1 MATVS
6 VRGTG
11 TATAQ
16 PDDVTVGLSVEA
28 LRPTASEAFAEAT
41 RLAGDV
47 VSLCDEL
54 GVPVGARTTSQVSLA
69 EHGEHTN
76 AGWQHRG
83 YRAAARI
90 AARLADPELAS
101 RLVSEAAARLEVRI
115 DGPTWRVARDN
126 PAHAEARR
134 RAAED
139 ARSRAE
145 EYAASLGGRVGAVVS
160 VVEAGAAPPGL
171 PEPRMY
177 AVRQDMSPMP
187 LEAGEHEVVAE
198 VDVTFQ
204 LEQG

>member
-1 MATVS
+1 MATVT

-11 TATAQ
+11 TPTAE
-16 PDDVTVGLSVEA
+16 PDDVTVGLSVES
-28 LRPTASEAFAEAT
+28 LRATASEAFEDAT
-41 RLAGDV
+41 RLASDV
-47 VSLCDEL
+47 VSLCDGL
-54 GVPVGARTTSQVSLA
+54 SIPAGSRTTSQVALN

-76 AGWQHRG
+76 TGWQHRG
-83 YRAAARI
+83 YRAAARV
-90 AARLADPELAS
+90 AVRVTDAGLAS
-101 RLVSEAAARLEVRI
+101 RLVSEAAARLGARI
-115 DGPTWRVARDN
+115 DGPAWRVAQDN

-145 EYAASLGGRVGAVVS
+145 EYAAALGGQVGAVVS
-160 VVEAGAAPPGL
+160 VVEAGAGPPG

-177 AVRQDMSPMP
+177 AVRQELAPMP
-187 LEAGEHEVVAE
+187 IEAGEHEVVAV

>member
-1 MATVS
+1 MATVT

-16 PDDVTVGLSVEA
+16 PDDVTVGLTVES
-28 LRPTASEAFAEAT
+28 LRPTAAEAFEDAT
-41 RLAGDV
+41 RLASEV

-54 GVPVGARTTSQVSLA
+54 GVPSGSRTTSQIALD

-83 YRAAARI
+83 YRAATRVAVRVTD
-90 AARLADPELAS
+90 AELAS
-101 RLVSEAAARLEVRI
+101 RIVSEAAARLAVRL
-115 DGPTWRVARDN
+115 DGPTWRVAHDN

-134 RAAED
+134 RAADD
-139 ARSRAE
+139 AKSRAE
-145 EYAASLGGRVGAVVS
+145 EYAAALGGRVGAVVS
-160 VVEAGAAPPGL
+160 VVEAGAVPPG

-177 AVRQDMSPMP
+177 ALRQELAPMP
-187 LEAGEHEVVAE
+187 IEAGEHDVVAV

-204 LEQG
+204 LEEG